1 MSMNV
6 NRRTFVQGG
15 LAASALAALAAC
27 SPKKDESGATQGSGA
42 ATTAAGGNVIK
53 FYISNPVAID
63 PYNTQET
70 QGTQVEHMLF
80 DALCG
85 FDWDK
90 QEVVPKAAESWEPN
104 ADATEFTF
112 HLVKGAKFHNGDPVD
127 AASFKRGWERI
138 CDPNMT
144 TPSEIRYH
152 LDPVKGAAEMGE
164 GKAKELTGVEVV
176 DENTLKVTLTA
187 PMADFPYVCA
197 HPALAPVPQAALDD
211 PEAFL
216 TSPIGNGP
224 FKMDGAWVA
233 DQYINLVRN
242 DDYYGEKAK
251 VDGIYFSIQKD
262 PETAFREFEAGNI
275 DFVDIPTGRMGEIQG
290 KYGVSEDGYTVTP
303 GKQALTG
310 PEAGVYYLLLNQ
322 NDETLK
328 DPVVRQAIS
337 LAINRQNII
346 DTLFEGTRVAA
357 DCIFPRVIDNDASNA
372 WEFCHYDK
380 DAAAKLLDEKYPAG
394 ADGKRGIKI
403 TLSYNSDGGHGD
415 LMSIVQGDLEAIGIE
430 VAQDSMEWAAYLKA
444 MGDGTYQVA
453 RLGWNADYPTMD
465 NFLYPIFLS
474 TSENNYSKYNNPE
487 VDAGLLAARQMT
499 DETERKAEYR
509 KINAMVGADMP
520 VVPIMFYSHNQVGS
534 EKLKSFYYDPQTKGD
549 FAKAEMV

>member
-27 SPKKDESGATQGSGA
+27 SPKKDESGAAQGGGA

-275 DFVDIPTGRMGEIQG
+275 DFVDIPTGRMGEIQS

-487 VDAGLLAARQMT
+487 VDAGRLAARQMT
-499 DETERKAEYR
+499 DEAERKAEYR

-549 FAKAEMV
+549 FAKAEMA